1 MARMG
6 GETTSTE
13 RARLERATR
22 LARSA
27 FGLYGLDDAR
37 LEILRDGFV
46 QVFRVGSRPWGGYV
60 LRLYAAPLRAAREPS
75 GTADPRSR
83 VGASLRSPG
92 VLRSQLAWLSAM
104 RRDTDLLV
112 PEPVP
117 TLGGDLVGDARV
129 DGTPWARRSVLVG
142 WVPGEHKRGD
152 LSEEDARQLGSF
164 VAGMHAHAERWTP
177 PEGSEFPRWDWHWP
191 FGGSASLWSEG
202 PKTYSAEEMGIFQ
215 EAARR
220 VRGRLEGLGEGREVF
235 GPIHRDLNLGNLVFS
250 RAGVGVLD
258 FDLSGLGHYLLDL
271 AALRMSVGQLPG
283 DQRGPVWAALLEGYG
298 RARPLPWPR
307 ACLERHLDAFQ
318 VMRRVSAVNRRLELL
333 GSEATEQGT
342 HGPRFLRT
350 SLTWLGRRVPHLTAL
365 PVVLGGLHLV
375 LRQFM
380 VL

>member
-6 GETTSTE
+6 GETTNTE
-13 RARLERATR
+13 RARLERATS

-27 FGLYGLDDAR
+27 LGLYGLDDAR

-46 QVFRVGSRPWGGYV
+46 QVFRVGSRPRGEYV
-60 LRLYAAPLRAAREPS
+60 LRLYAAPPQAAREPS
-75 GTADPRSR
+75 GAADPRSR

-117 TLGGDLVGDARV
+117 TVGGDLVGDARV

-191 FGGSASLWSEG
+191 FGGSAPLWSEG
-202 PKTYSAEEMGIFQ
+202 PKTYSAEEMGVFR

-271 AALRMSVGQLPG
+271 AALRMAAGQLPG
-283 DQRGPVWAALLEGYG
+283 GRRGPGWDALLEGYG
-298 RARPLPWPR
+298 RARPLPWTR

-342 HGPRFLRT
+342 RGPRFLRT
-350 SLTWLGRRVPHLTAL
+350 SLTWLGRRMPHLTAL
-365 PVVLGGLHLV
+365 PMVLGGLPLA